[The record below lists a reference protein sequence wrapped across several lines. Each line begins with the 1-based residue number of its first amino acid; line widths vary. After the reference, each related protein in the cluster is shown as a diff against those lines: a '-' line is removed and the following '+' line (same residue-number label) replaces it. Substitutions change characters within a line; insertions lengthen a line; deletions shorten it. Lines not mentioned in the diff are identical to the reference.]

1 MITLQKIGDAIKFT
15 FSGNTHYL
23 QDGTVEVPVNSLSLT
38 IDDSGMATFR
48 KSASNDIFI
57 SATYGELGMTKEEL
71 VAWYKENMVDGGG
84 SDITSGDVQNMI
96 DESISGKADSSA
108 VTEEISAAVS
118 GKQDT
123 LIAGENITISGNV
136 ISAEG
141 DSITIDPSLDSGST
155 NPVANSAITNTLYT
169 AANANGDGNGYVGNI
184 EAKDDSTYL
193 DRLLWGFNATRYK
206 RPLGGSDSNNTQGVS
221 FYCSSINGV
230 RTVSNKYQNVGHFN
244 LVETSAITT
253 SVTSASTDAQVPSA
267 KAVYDALQ
275 EGGGNNVVEL
285 TQTEYDA
292 LVSGGTVDP
301 TAFYIITDAVAFDPS
316 TKVDT
321 SAFTAYSA
329 ATDTALSGKAD
340 TSAVTESIN
349 AAVSGKVDTSTFNT
363 YSGSVDTALSGKQDT
378 LSAGTGIE
386 ISGNVISATGG
397 GSTYTAGEGIIITGS
412 SNAITL
418 DANIYKGNGIASVS
432 VNNPSGSGNGY
443 NKISGMTS
451 FGAGWMVATNNIDEA
466 AFGYFNKSNGSS
478 QQFIHSSGNT
488 LFSVGNGTANNARH
502 NAFEIR
508 QNGDIYLTKDGQNVK
523 LQDQL
528 GGGEVSSA
536 ITSGDTNAVAGGA
549 VYDKFDEV
557 EQVTAVAL
565 NALNDKFGGLSLVKL
580 TQSEYNALSPN
591 YDNNT
596 LYVIVN

>member
-38 IDDSGMATFR
+38 IDDSGFATFR

-57 SATYGELGMTKEEL
+57 SATYGELGMTKDEL

-96 DESISGKADSSA
+96 DASI
-108 VTEEISAAVS
+108 S

-123 LIAGENITISGNV
+123 LIAGENISISGNV

-155 NPVANSAITNTLYT
+155 NPVANSAITNAIDAKANKGVFSGISITLMNEHPGAKFNKDNGEFNVLWLSRINGTRVFETGSLYT
-169 AANANGDGNGYVGNI
+169 Q
-184 EAKDDSTYL
+184 AKDFS
-193 DRLLWGFNATRYK
+193 
-206 RPLGGSDSNNTQGVS
+206 
-221 FYCSSINGV
+221 
-230 RTVSNKYQNVGHFN
+230 

-275 EGGGNNVVEL
+275 EGGGGNNVVEL
-285 TQTEYDA
+285 TQAEYDA

-301 TAFYIITDAVAFDPS
+301 TAFYIITDATPVDLS

-329 ATDTALSGKAD
+329 ATDAT
-340 TSAVTESIN
+340 
-349 AAVSGKVDTSTFNT
+349 
-363 YSGSVDTALSGKQDT
+363 LSGKQDT

-466 AFGYFNKSNGSS
+466 AFGYFNKSNGAS

-488 LFSVGNGTANNARH
+488 LFSVGNGADNARH

-508 QNGDIYLTKDGQNVK
+508 QNGDIYCSDGTNDVK
-523 LQDQL
+523 LQDTITATAANTTAL
-528 GGGEVSSA
+528 GGL
-536 ITSGDTNAVAGGA
+536 
-549 VYDKFDEV
+549 K
-557 EQVTAVAL
+557 
-565 NALNDKFGGLSLVKL
+565 LVKL
-580 TQSEYNALSPN
+580 TQAQYDALATK
-591 YDNNT
+591 DNST

>member
-329 ATDTALSGKAD
+329 ATDTALSGKQ
-340 TSAVTESIN
+340 N
-349 AAVSGKVDTSTFNT
+349 
-363 YSGSVDTALSGKQDT
+363 T

-397 GSTYTAGEGIIITGS
+397 SGGKAISAGRGISITTGETADT
-412 SNAITL
+412 
-418 DANIYKGNGIASVS
+418 VS
-432 VNNPSGSGNGY
+432 FNLPIWNPSNPHKNISIGSDTNHPNGMSSVAVGQV
-443 NKISGMTS
+443 NTTNARCSFVSGE
-451 FGAGWMVATNNIDEA
+451 NNILKNENEA
-466 AFGYFNKSNGSS
+466 GFGTYNNSS
-478 QQFIHSSGNT
+478 SASTTWGDSGNT
-488 LFSVGNGTANNARH
+488 LFSVGNGTADNARH

-508 QNGDIYLTKDGQNVK
+508 QNGDIYLTKDGQDVK

-580 TQSEYNALSPN
+580 SQSEYDALSPN